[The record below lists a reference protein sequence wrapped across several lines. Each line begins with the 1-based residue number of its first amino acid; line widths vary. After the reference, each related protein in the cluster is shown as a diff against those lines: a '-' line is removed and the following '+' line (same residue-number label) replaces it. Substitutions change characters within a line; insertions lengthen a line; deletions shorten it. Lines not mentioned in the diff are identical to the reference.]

1 MRVPPPGPVDGGNG
15 LCLVI
20 GMGFLFIPES
30 GDRCGVTW
38 ELLPHVSRTF
48 ALTIPVLEE
57 PLRDQVA
64 IAYLLC
70 RIADTI
76 EDAEDIPGR
85 IRGELF
91 EALLELIEHPA
102 LAESRTRLQ
111 AAWCGRVDPY
121 HQELMERSGEVLEAY
136 SRLPGSAQDAIAVCL
151 REMVPGMVGFLEHRP
166 LQNGHHRPCRT
177 VEELEAYCHV
187 VAGTVGIL
195 LTRLFS
201 GELGTPWATPLRYE
215 EGRRFGLGLQITNVL
230 KDAEGDRRRG
240 VSYLPNDPAALIPL
254 AISHL
259 DQAQRYALS
268 IPRSR
273 PDMRLFCVW
282 ACHLALATLARIARG
297 EPGKVP
303 RPELAM
309 LLEGSRASIADD
321 AGLETLYRE
330 LRDRVVIE

>member
-1 MRVPPPGPVDGGNG
+1 VDGWNG

-20 GMGFLFIPES
+20 GMGFLLIPES
-30 GDRCGVTW
+30 SDRCGVTW

-48 ALTIPVLEE
+48 ALTIPVLDG

-64 IAYLLC
+64 VAYLLC

-76 EDAEDIPGR
+76 EDAEEIPGR
-85 IRGELF
+85 MRRELF
-91 EALLELIEHPA
+91 EMLLDLLGQERTPA
-102 LAESRTRLQ
+102 LETRFRKT
-111 AAWCGRVDPY
+111 WCGQVDAF
-121 HQELMERSGEVLEAY
+121 HQELMERSDEVFDAY
-136 SRLPGSAQDAIAVCL
+136 SRLPDPVQDAIAACL
-151 REMVPGMVGFLEHRP
+151 REMVPGMVAFLEHRP

-177 VEELEAYCHV
+177 IEELEAYCHV

-201 GELGTPWATPLRYE
+201 GELGVAWATPMRYE

-230 KDAEGDRRRG
+230 KDADRDHCRG
-240 VSYLPNDPAALIPL
+240 VSYLPDDPAALIPI
-254 AISHL
+254 AVSHL
-259 DQAQRYALS
+259 DQALRYALS

-273 PDMRLFCVW
+273 PDLRLFCVW

-303 RPELAM
+303 RPELAR
-309 LLEGSRASIADD
+309 LLEGSRDSIADD
-321 AGLETLYRE
+321 AALETRHRE
-330 LRDRVVIE
+330 LRDCVIVR